1 VKTQDAAEQ
10 VLASSMQMAFVG
22 AAKCGMEKKC
32 VSLFLSQQRML
43 ARMRL
48 KKSLILLTLA
58 SVLVLSSHIGWVRDD
73 LGLLLT
79 IDDRPIDVVGK
90 FEDKLNT
97 LTRNCGEVERLTPSH
112 KQYQLAQSLIHD
124 YSPPDSKHSNISS
137 AWAMGSWIL
146 VEVEFKELLPA
157 VVMIQKADSD
167 AAIVPDAVWSGYT
180 HPHLPAP
187 FIRKFLIQKMN
198 SPPIALINC
207 FEPQSSS
214 FKP

>member
-1 VKTQDAAEQ
+1 VKTHDAAEQ

-32 VSLFLSQQRML
+32 VCLFLSQQRML
-43 ARMRL
+43 SRMRL
-48 KKSLILLTLA
+48 KKSLILLPLA

-79 IDDRPIDVVGK
+79 IDDQPIDVVGK
-90 FEDKLNT
+90 FEDQLNKLI
-97 LTRNCGEVERLTPSH
+97 RNCGAVERLAPST

-124 YSPPDSKHSNISS
+124 YSPPDSSHSNISS
-137 AWAMGSWIL
+137 AWAMGRWIL

-187 FIRKFLIQKMN
+187 FIRKFLI
-198 SPPIALINC
+198 
-207 FEPQSSS
+207 
-214 FKP
+214 